1 MNLKTGEITKE
12 SSAPAYG
19 GDKVMVGPFNTGI
32 RGRQGQPVVV
42 PTVIEGVEEWYY
54 QSGGRRENL
63 IRENGSTLR
72 IKNGADWEDKVESMR
87 FFEISTDGSDL
98 IVEY

>member
-1 MNLKTGEITKE
+1 MLPSACGTKTGI
-12 SSAPAYG
+12 
-19 GDKVMVGPFNTGI
+19 
-32 RGRQGQPVVV
+32 VV

-87 FFEISTDGSDL
+87 FFEISTDGNDL